1 MVFDFF
7 EKEDIDRFYYF
18 ISGLNLLEDDYLG
31 GSGSRGYG
39 RIEFRDVEIS
49 LKSIEDYQ
57 GTNQRQVLYTGM
69 LEDFLK
75 QRDTFERELLNKL
88 GAE

>member
-1 MVFDFF
+1 
-7 EKEDIDRFYYF
+7 
-18 ISGLNLLEDDYLG
+18 LEDDYLG

-49 LKSIEDYQ
+49 LKTIEDYQ
-57 GTNQRQVLYTGM
+57 GTNQRHVLYTGM

-75 QRDTFERELLNKL
+75 HKDEFESELSKKL
-88 GAE
+88 GVE